1 MKKSLAFV
9 FFVVL
14 MSFSI
19 SCQNQQAIAE
29 LEEMKALAEAE
40 EQNKALVTHLMQ
52 EFDKKNLDIVVE
64 MNTPDYKMH
73 FPIGA
78 EPLTTSQHRE
88 LIKTFW
94 AAFPDMTHTIDRLV
108 AEGDMVTGQYTIRA
122 THTGEFMGI
131 PSTGNEITETVIG
144 FWRFSDGKVAEFWG
158 MMDMASLNQ
167 QLGMELRPAAVEE

>member
-1 MKKSLAFV
+1 MKSPLALAPLV
-9 FFVVL
+9 ILIALTVG
-14 MSFSI
+14 
-19 SCQNQQAIAE
+19 CQDRQALAE
-29 LEEMKALAEAE
+29 LEEMKAQTEVE

-64 MNTPDYKMH
+64 MNTPDYQMH

-94 AAFPDMTHTIDRLV
+94 EAFPDMTHTIDRLV
-108 AEGDMVTGQYTIRA
+108 AERDMVTGQYTIRA

-131 PSTGNEITETVIG
+131 PSTGNEIAETVIG

-158 MMDMASLNQ
+158 IMDMASLYQ
-167 QLGMELRPAAVEE
+167 QLGMELRPAVGK